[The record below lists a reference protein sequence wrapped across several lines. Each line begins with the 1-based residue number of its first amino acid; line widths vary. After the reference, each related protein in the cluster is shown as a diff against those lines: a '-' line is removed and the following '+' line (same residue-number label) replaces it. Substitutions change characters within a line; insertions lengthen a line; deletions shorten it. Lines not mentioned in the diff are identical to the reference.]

1 MDYLLVVN
9 EKQIQ
14 KGAPIVENM
23 ETSREVANLRHAE
36 SDNTLKILY
45 LVVYLLVKAL

>member
-1 MDYLLVVN
+1 MKNRY
-9 EKQIQ
+9 K

-45 LVVYLLVKAL
+45 LLLYLLVKAL